1 MIKRLFLKKIIL
13 FFFFFLI
20 SLKLNAKKTLNN
32 LIIQTKNNRT
42 IKSLIMFDPIFL
54 KYHLSPNHPE
64 DPKRIKYIGEDKGYK
79 AANNKVFIGREG
91 LICNV

>member
-1 MIKRLFLKKIIL
+1 MIKRVFLKKFIL

-32 LIIQTKNNRT
+32 LIIQTKNNPT

-64 DPKRIKYIGEDKGYK
+64 DPKRIKYIGEELKK
-79 AANNKVFIGREG
+79 LV
-91 LICNV
+91 